1 MRKTRLFIG
10 HNPELTN
17 GSLEHSVDSSNNPVM
32 EGWNVPAG
40 NTFETDPN
48 TNYEFLVPYSDNAN
62 GDYAV
67 TQDIGVTGP
76 GVVELEISVWFLGG
90 ASGLFR
96 VQIGDA
102 RVEFYPWL
110 FYNVIDWHNHGAGI
124 ITGKFVVTQ
133 PDPVFGYKLVIRGAG
148 GGGIPGTMPVHR
160 GLRYI
165 KLLSYDTFYQ
175 EVDLYDEL
183 DIPVTYNV
191 ADVRDISKKD
201 SNFSLTVS
209 LPNTNNN
216 AQLFDCI
223 HEITKYGSGFE
234 MLKQY
239 PAYVEVDNNRTFEG
253 YLKLTKVVIDDGKEV
268 SYECNLYSNFI
279 EFVKRLGITTLRG
292 NENSLD
298 DLSFSEYT
306 TTLTGPSPET
316 ELDPT
321 DPNYPTDPS
330 AWGEFFNRTDM
341 SIWQIPVG
349 GGDWTPIGS
358 KTYGKDF
365 YITFI
370 DKFPISAR
378 DAVNINHSD
387 RTGYVPFFFDETT
400 PFLFYKEIWD
410 KIFEWVG
417 FSYVSDFIEDNNN
430 TTPFRFDHL
439 VYPATSLITG
449 TNFDIFS
456 TIKLV
461 DNITDIDIIYPA
473 WDEISP
479 EDETTYYNVMD
490 NQAAQ
495 VGIEENPSGITIFP
509 YEVTIPQG
517 GVYSLKLKI
526 PFQFGFIG
534 YDKYFGVLLS
544 GNEEIRLNDG
554 GNLYDEDTIEYS
566 GELDFVVT
574 RNGVSTVVASKA
586 ITKKYKEKVTTS
598 SPWNRL
604 TYGRL
609 ILGNDTLTADQTLY
623 LESGDILTINF
634 KHKYIQGY
642 NSLSFPILAYYH
654 NNTSQWRAMFQQC
667 FCDIQNSGNLGEAL
681 IDVRLI
687 SDYSLDCV
695 FDPTVIL
702 NPKRKKVD
710 FINDIIKKFNLY
722 VEDVTNKKDANGVY
736 YRDYTSPNIR
746 RGEPILRIEPRPM
759 YYDNQYVVKDWT
771 SRVDTSSIEFQR
783 IDDYIYKWLDFN
795 DKDDKTYHVEDYNNY
810 QYTEGEYGEEKIT
823 SPMNTSEDEK
833 TEIKTSFGQTMCGLV
848 NTATNLL
855 VGTNTYLQAPY
866 IFTLENNG
874 EVKKD
879 KEYEDRILFLYN
891 LYRDDFQSIWNKSGL
906 RGWKFYRRNNANI
919 NEFTPSLSVGTNVES
934 YNLLDTFNAP
944 FGSDTADLNFG
955 WANWYYQNLNG
966 TWAARDNCY
975 NVFYKDM
982 VEEYNDPSS
991 RMMTCEMYLTPAD
1004 IRDVRL
1010 SDVILVND
1018 VAYHINKISQWK
1030 NGDEPVKVELIK
1042 IINSR
1047 SKWKPNPK
1055 GPAVKRNDPPKFELI
1070 APVKLRD
1077 DLAAVGKLVEE
1088 NTEAIA
1094 GDKTAI
1100 DAILKTIANLDARL
1114 KKLEGDGGTSTDPT
1128 PSDDGSSTDPT
1139 PGDDGS
1145 GTIKDDEEKPHVVHD
1160 SFRKESPGEVIP
1172 PWKMKM
1178 TDYPWYKHQQQFY
1191 SGYSHTGSP
1200 ISKSSNIN

>member
-17 GSLEHSVDSSNNPVM
+17 GSLEHSVDSSNNLVM
-32 EGWNVPAG
+32 GGWNVPVG

-62 GDYAV
+62 GDYAI

-102 RVEFYPWL
+102 WVEFFPWL
-110 FYNVIDWHNHGAGI
+110 FNNVIDWHNPGAMGI

-223 HEITKYGSGFE
+223 HEIARYGSGFE

-253 YLKLTKVVIDDGKEV
+253 YLKLTKVVIDDDKEV

-279 EFVKRLGITTLRG
+279 EFVKRLGTSTLRG
-292 NENSLD
+292 NDNSLE

-306 TTLTGPSPET
+306 TTLTQQ
-316 ELDPT
+316 DWI
-321 DPNYPTDPS
+321 D
-330 AWGEFFNRTDM
+330 RTDM
-341 SIWQIPVG
+341 FLWDTSTDP
-349 GGDWTPIGS
+349 WTPIGD
-358 KTYGKDF
+358 KPYGKDF
-365 YITFI
+365 YFTFI
-370 DKFPISAR
+370 DKFHFGDRQSQLYE
-378 DAVNINHSD
+378 NIPGMGD
-387 RTGYVPFFFDETT
+387 KQEVPVFFDETT

-410 KIFEWVG
+410 KLFECAG

-430 TTPFRFDHL
+430 STPFRFDHL
-439 VYPATSLITG
+439 VYPAISPIPGTLSEIYTRVVQTDASLIGVPNSTKQFYWNQNTSLPYPLDECIGYADVYENPNNTLSIQEIGNSSVFGTYYKTTINRGGLYHLNVNIPFNVWMMITDPTGQFDYSNLDTYVEMDTTVQYHIRLEFDLRRGG
-449 TNFDIFS
+449 T
-456 TIKLV
+456 TIKLGEASI
-461 DNITDIDIIYPA
+461 DNNYESQYYAAFGRFQIYEDTLFLDRDVYA
-473 WDEISP
+473 QTGDELFIK
-479 EDETTYYNVMD
+479 YYYD
-490 NQAAQ
+490 FP
-495 VGIEENPSGITIFP
+495 VGGLKT
-509 YEVTIPQG
+509 QG
-517 GVYSLKLKI
+517 GFTNYAWVAKRPDPSPGI
-526 PFQFGFIG
+526 
-534 YDKYFGVLLS
+534 
-544 GNEEIRLNDG
+544 DG
-554 GNLYDEDTIEYS
+554 SPLGL
-566 GELDFVVT
+566 
-574 RNGVSTVVASKA
+574 RN
-586 ITKKYKEKVTTS
+586 
-598 SPWNRL
+598 
-604 TYGRL
+604 
-609 ILGNDTLTADQTLY
+609 
-623 LESGDILTINF
+623 
-634 KHKYIQGY
+634 YIQF
-642 NSLSFPILAYYH
+642 LKTEQ
-654 NNTSQWRAMFQQC
+654 NTRQ
-667 FCDIQNSGNLGEAL
+667 
-681 IDVRLI
+681 IDLELV
-687 SDYSLDCV
+687 SDFSIDGI

-771 SRVDTSSIEFQR
+771 NRVDTSSIEFER
-783 IDDYIYKWLDFN
+783 IDDYVYKWLDFN
-795 DKDDKTYHVEDYNNY
+795 DKDDNTYHVTDYNGY
-810 QYTEGEYGEEKIT
+810 EYTEGEYGEEKIT
-823 SPMNTSEDEK
+823 SPMNTSADEK
-833 TEIKTSFGQTMCGLV
+833 TEIKTSFGQTMCGPI
-848 NTATNLL
+848 
-855 VGTNTYLQAPY
+855 GTEDIDWRENKYLQAPY
-866 IFTLENNG
+866 IFTLDNSG
-874 EVKKD
+874 IVKKD
-879 KEYEDRILFLYN
+879 KEYEDRMLFVYSLYWRN
-891 LYRDDFQSIWNKSGL
+891 FQGIFNSSPLQGWHLYRRDNSDTE
-906 RGWKFYRRNNANI
+906 A
-919 NEFTPSLSVGTNVES
+919 FTDTNGVLNVFT

-966 TWAARDNCY
+966 TWATWNNCY

-982 VEEYNDPSS
+982 VEEYNDPNA
-991 RMMTCEMYLTPAD
+991 RMMTCKMYLTPAD

-1055 GPAVKRNDPPKFELI
+1055 GPAVRENRPPVLEYI
-1070 APVKLRD
+1070 TPVKLRD

-1128 PSDDGSSTDPT
+1128 P
-1139 PGDDGS
+1139 GDDGS
-1145 GTIKDDEEKPHVVHD
+1145 GTIKDDEEKPKD
-1160 SFRKESPGEVIP
+1160 DGKTIQRQFKKEQRAKNIKDAYDRLASIPASKRKLS
-1172 PWKMKM
+1172 
-1178 TDYPWYKHQQQFY
+1178 DYPWYQQQMRLY